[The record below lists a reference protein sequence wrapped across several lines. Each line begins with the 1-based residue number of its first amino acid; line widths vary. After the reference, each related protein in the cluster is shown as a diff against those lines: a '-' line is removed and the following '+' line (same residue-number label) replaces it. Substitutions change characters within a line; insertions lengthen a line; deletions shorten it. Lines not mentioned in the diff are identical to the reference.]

1 MRSALFPVRTAC
13 LLAALAAAGLLG
25 FAYYLEFARGL
36 EACPLCM
43 LQRLAFAVFGLLA
56 LGAALHGPG
65 RTGLRLYA
73 LGGLTASAAGGGIA
87 ARHLYLQ
94 QLSAEARP
102 ACGPG
107 FDYLLDTFPLA
118 EALGHML
125 QGSGECGAVGWQWL
139 GLSIPAWALLWF
151 ALFGVASLF
160 VLWRPGRVSDRLPG

>member
-1 MRSALFPVRTAC
+1 
-13 LLAALAAAGLLG
+13 
-25 FAYYLEFARGL
+25 
-36 EACPLCM
+36 M

-65 RTGLRLYA
+65 RTGQRLYA
-73 LGGLTASAAGGGIA
+73 LGGLMASVGGGGVA

-94 QLSAEARP
+94 QLPADARP

-107 FDYLLDTFPLA
+107 FDYLLDTFPLV

-151 ALFGVASLF
+151 VLFAGASLL
-160 VLWRPGRVSDRLPG
+160 VLWRPGAVRGPLRG